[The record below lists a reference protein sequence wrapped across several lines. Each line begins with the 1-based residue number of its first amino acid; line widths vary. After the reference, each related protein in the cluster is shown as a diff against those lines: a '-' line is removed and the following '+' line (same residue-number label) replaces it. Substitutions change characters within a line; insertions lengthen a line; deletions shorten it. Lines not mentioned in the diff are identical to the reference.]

1 MIDVST
7 DRQDSGLPTEA
18 YVAVDTVREDGKPV
32 EKTWKHLASGI
43 GAEEAE
49 EVGVEQL
56 LRDVHNPT
64 AGSLRYPFPSSSS
77 DIYGFLQSKN
87 NSPIGFDKRSFTE
100 VGANS
105 FLFIKSCKWKDSSKS
120 SSYVSPSR
128 CFISC
133 SRSYSIDQGMFDTM
147 TRFILA
153 PNDLLIPFNSEAQTF
168 RVNLELSTY
177 YHQNF
182 SSRKVILTT
191 DDHRY
196 IEKNFGRESRSK
208 VK

>member
-1 MIDVST
+1 MST

-64 AGSLRYPFPSSSS
+64 AGSLRYHFY
-77 DIYGFLQSKN
+77 IKFKKYLWFLQSKN
-87 NSPIGFDKRSFTE
+87 HSTIGFDKRSFTE
-100 VGANS
+100 AGANS

-147 TRFILA
+147 TRTRS
-153 PNDLLIPFNSEAQTF
+153 DLLTPFDPNWSIRNCQ
-168 RVNLELSTY
+168 
-177 YHQNF
+177 YHDRTRNK
-182 SSRKVILTT
+182 S
-191 DDHRY
+191 
-196 IEKNFGRESRSK
+196 
-208 VK
+208 